1 MSDLQNEVK
10 MYEDLSLKLK
20 EELDKIDGK
29 CDCDVMCNRDRII
42 EARQD
47 NLPGIDSDKIK
58 EYIKDMKIL
67 YKRIMFRMESYI

>member
-47 NLPGIDSDKIK
+47 NLPGIDS
-58 EYIKDMKIL
+58 EVEL
-67 YKRIMFRMESYI
+67 VECELLVPRSET